1 MAADD
6 ELIRAYDEE
15 LGPEPIPRSNKG
27 FWVVAGTM
35 LVGGMFLIVEIF
47 ANRPLANSIG
57 HAQDSLRRAQAAA
70 EIVHSRTASFEE
82 ADPGSLEDDVPDL
95 SFRSGRRGVVRP
107 RRRQRVRVRSVVGG
121 GRPDPA
127 GRLLLHP
134 PARRGGRAL
143 RRRHRVH
150 GRGRPPRRGPPLVA
164 WRAYAVAAASRA
176 RSGGRRR
183 WLRRSRARPRGSA
196 SCTRGCAEATT
207 VAPVETTAS
216 AFSRIRRP
224 DISGSVTL

>member
-15 LGPEPIPRSNKG
+15 LGPEPIPRSNKR

-47 ANRPLANSIG
+47 ANRPLATSIG

-95 SFRSGRRGVVRP
+95 AFLPGSEASFGLDVV
-107 RRRQRVRVRSVVGG
+107 SVSAS
-121 GRPDPA
+121 D
-127 GRLLLHP
+127 HS
-134 PARRGGRAL
+134 
-143 RRRHRVH
+143 
-150 GRGRPPRRGPPLVA
+150 
-164 WRAYAVAAASRA
+164 WAAAVQTRPGACFYIHLRVGEEA
-176 RSGGRRR
+176 RYGAGTECTGEAALLAEDPR
-183 WLRRSRARPRGSA
+183 W
-196 SCTRGCAEATT
+196 
-207 VAPVETTAS
+207 
-216 AFSRIRRP
+216 
-224 DISGSVTL
+224 